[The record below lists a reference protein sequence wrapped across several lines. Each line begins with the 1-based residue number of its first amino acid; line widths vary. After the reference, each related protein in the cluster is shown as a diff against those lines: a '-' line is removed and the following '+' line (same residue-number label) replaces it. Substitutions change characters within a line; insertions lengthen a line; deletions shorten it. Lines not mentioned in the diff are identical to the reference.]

1 MSRPRLFPC
10 PAVRI
15 CVPMHLPSALLTAA
29 LALSPVAARAQ
40 SHPVQSHPVQSH
52 PVQSHPV
59 QSRPAPAPAKPDGPK
74 SIGTFQDWQA
84 ATHTEGGQTVCYALT
99 RAKPAGAVPGRGEVV
114 LTVTHRPNLRDAV
127 AISAGFAYPAN
138 AEVKVAAGPGTLDF
152 YTAQRSA
159 FARSG
164 PAAVAAFGRAP
175 QAIAK
180 SPGPRGEV
188 SDTFSLKGFAQAYAA
203 INKACPP
210 K

>member
-1 MSRPRLFPC
+1 MRSRRLFPRARLRISAAMHTR
-10 PAVRI
+10 PA
-15 CVPMHLPSALLTAA
+15 LFALAVLLAPAAA
-29 LALSPVAARAQ
+29 LAQAK
-40 SHPVQSHPVQSH
+40 
-52 PVQSHPV
+52 
-59 QSRPAPAPAKPDGPK
+59 PAPAPAAAKPDGPK

-127 AISAGFAYPAN
+127 AISAGFAYAAN
-138 AEVKVAAGPGTLDF
+138 AEVKVEAGQAALDF

-159 FARSG
+159 FAREG
-164 PAAVAAFGRAP
+164 AKTVAAFNRVQ

-180 SPGPRGEV
+180 SPGPRGPV
-188 SDTFSLKGFAQAYAA
+188 ADTFSLKGFTQAYAA
-203 INKACPP
+203 ITKACPP

>member
-1 MSRPRLFPC
+1 MSRQRLFTRRRLRISAPMHILPVLAAALFAAPLVAVAVS
-10 PAVRI
+10 PAVQ
-15 CVPMHLPSALLTAA
+15 
-29 LALSPVAARAQ
+29 AQ
-40 SHPVQSHPVQSH
+40 P
-52 PVQSHPV
+52 
-59 QSRPAPAPAKPDGPK
+59 RPATAPATPAAKPDGPK

-84 ATHTEGGQTVCYALT
+84 ATHTEGGQTVCYALV
-99 RAKPAGAVPGRGEVV
+99 RAKPAGAVAGRGEVV
-114 LTVTHRPNLRDAV
+114 LTVTQRPALRDAV
-127 AISAGFAYPAN
+127 AISAGFTYAAN
-138 AEVKVAAGPGTLDF
+138 AEVKVALGATTLDF

-164 PAAVAAFGRAP
+164 AAAVAAFAKAP

-188 SDTFSLKGFAQAYAA
+188 ADTFSMKGVAAAYAA

>member
-1 MSRPRLFPC
+1 MSRQRLFTRRRLRISAPMHILPVLAAALFAAPLVAVAVS
-10 PAVRI
+10 PAVQ
-15 CVPMHLPSALLTAA
+15 
-29 LALSPVAARAQ
+29 AQ
-40 SHPVQSHPVQSH
+40 P
-52 PVQSHPV
+52 
-59 QSRPAPAPAKPDGPK
+59 RPATAPATPAAKPDGPK

-84 ATHTEGGQTVCYALT
+84 ATHTEGGQTVCYALV
-99 RAKPAGAVPGRGEVV
+99 RAKPAGAVAGRGEVV
-114 LTVTHRPNLRDAV
+114 LTVTQRPALRDAV
-127 AISAGFAYPAN
+127 AISAGFTYAAN
-138 AEVKVAAGPGTLDF
+138 AEVKVALGATTLDF

-164 PAAVAAFGRAP
+164 AAAVAAFAKAP

-188 SDTFSLKGFAQAYAA
+188 ADTFSMKGFAAAYAA